1 MTDRAYRRNLTGAL
15 TVAALMVN
23 VPAGTA
29 QPTQQ
34 PSAQPAPGASRIAAS
49 IDDAVKALDNIPR
62 FKKLS
67 SEVKRQLVEFIIG
80 NTLFVLAHEM
90 GHGVIN
96 EMNLPVLGREED
108 AADSFA
114 ITTAIKI
121 NTKFTERV
129 LEEQVKGLL
138 FSTKQAKKE
147 GDAPAFYDEHGLDPQ
162 RAYNIVCY
170 MYGSNPEKYKQLAKD
185 TKLPEERQ
193 ESCVYDYK
201 NVAWSWDE
209 MLKPHLRAPDQPK
222 VDITITYE
230 DSKKYK
236 VQEQVLRHMGL
247 FEALATDLA
256 DRYVWPHPFTME
268 ARECGEANA
277 RWKQR
282 VLTLC
287 YELAGDFADLFQ
299 GYWKTL
305 PRKYRTER

>member
-1 MTDRAYRRNLTGAL
+1 MTYRMTSYRRHLAGAM
-15 TVAALMVN
+15 AAATRMVT
-23 VPAGTA
+23 VPATA
-29 QPTQQ
+29 QQTP
-34 PSAQPAPGASRIAAS
+34 PPAQPPAGASRIVAG
-49 IDDAVKALDNIPR
+49 IDEAVKALDTIPR
-62 FKKLS
+62 LKKLS
-67 SEVKRQLVEFIIG
+67 PQAKKALVEFLIG
-80 NTLFVLAHEM
+80 NTLFVLSHEM

-114 ITTAIKI
+114 ITTAINM
-121 NTKFTERV
+121 NTKFSERV
-129 LEEQVKGLL
+129 LEEQIKGLL

-147 GDAPAFYDEHGLDPQ
+147 GDTPAFYDEHGLDPQ

-193 ESCVYDYK
+193 ESCIWDYK

-209 MLKPHLRAPDQPK
+209 MLKPHLRKPDQPK
-222 VDITITYE
+222 ADIKITYE
-230 DSKKYK
+230 DSKKYA

-247 FEALATDLA
+247 FEALATHLA
-256 DRYVWPHPFTME
+256 DRYAWPKPFVME

-277 RWKQR
+277 RWKGR

-287 YELAGDFADLFQ
+287 YELAGDFADLFL

-305 PRKYRTER
+305 PRKYRDER